1 MVQPVAVLLP
11 DGGSR
16 LLISVDVLVCDSAS
30 WMIVDREISRFYEDP
45 DVDLALPGSTFRDC
59 VAMLEQSAD
68 ADVRAED
75 LAYWEGRLPNL
86 PGPPP
91 IAAEEPSGPSRFVRL
106 SARIPAARWQQ
117 VRRAAAQERI
127 TSTAAVLASYTDALA
142 QWSGEERFC
151 VTTTVFD
158 RPDLPDV
165 AEVVGEFSTLL
176 LTEREGPGPTAA
188 HRARS
193 MHRRL
198 LEDYDHRTVSAL
210 EIASRRGVG
219 TDFGGIPVVFTSMFG
234 LDQRSDGS
242 RHDHAWLGPVVGG
255 VSQTPQVWLDHQAF
269 EHRDDLILQWDV
281 NTTVVDL
288 EDARAAFEAEQRAIL
303 AFGDAEARSR
313 AADSSPEVPAD
324 GIRAVW
330 SQVLSVPVERI
341 EPGVRF
347 VELGGDSL
355 LAVRTAALLRD
366 AFGRTV
372 PLGAIRAD
380 MTVEDIQMLLQQADD
395 EPADA
400 PASDGEDPTTASST
414 GPEAE
419 QHVAAGELTAL
430 QRSYFVGQQG
440 VWDLSVDAA
449 QVVTSV
455 PLRRRSDDPEQQL
468 RSAVLALCRRHPM
481 LRLRVDDDGAP
492 HIDPTPAAGGE
503 PVDVVD
509 LRSLTSLE
517 AEREAEAA
525 HREMLLQGADAARG
539 RPWKLRL
546 CLQPEGRG
554 TLITAFSL
562 LAVDGWSIGIVEWEL
577 LQLLADPAADLP
589 PVTATPAGVLAAR
602 DERAAA
608 DAEWW
613 REEITRL
620 PDPPALRKGPTP
632 RSITRVL
639 RRTAALDPE
648 GARALKRECAAR
660 GITPSAALLATW
672 AHSICSRTG
681 QDEVLLT
688 VLLAGRP
695 GSVPGAET
703 VVGSLSTTA
712 LIPMAAPAGRSLLRT
727 AEETGRRLSGA
738 AEHPGVSAADVA
750 RAVGGHS
757 DHTNPSPFVFQSTLG
772 MGASRPAAAG
782 PLGVVEVESHR
793 QDVRTPHVECEMRVY
808 EVEGSLRADLSA
820 VAGVLDESDLD
831 ALMAHFLT
839 TVHALRTGS
848 GWEVHPAAPIG
859 VPAESVHTLRRGA
872 GTPLVLIHPSG
883 GDGLACAEIVRH
895 LRSTGPIVSI
905 SDPGILGHHWPQ
917 DLREV
922 CARYAAEIDRRFP
935 DGPVRIGGW
944 SMGGTLAH
952 EVARQLRSWG
962 RSIDGLAMIDST
974 CPELID
980 VRPGTVGEADPRR
993 RFALTVDSFLDL
1005 GLSRDCEDVSQLRD
1019 RFVEA
1024 GAFESRESF
1033 EDRCAV
1039 FDRHLNGLSEHRA
1052 ARLDSS
1058 VPVLLLIAD
1067 DRAPVN
1073 SGEGMGVDDGAEQPL
1088 LGWEPYID
1096 GPVTVERIPGHHYSV
1111 LRGRSAVRIAD
1122 ALSSFLTD
1130 EGTHR

>member
-1 MVQPVAVLLP
+1 
-11 DGGSR
+11 
-16 LLISVDVLVCDSAS
+16 
-30 WMIVDREISRFYEDP
+30 
-45 DVDLALPGSTFRDC
+45 
-59 VAMLEQSAD
+59 
-68 ADVRAED
+68 
-75 LAYWEGRLPNL
+75 
-86 PGPPP
+86 
-91 IAAEEPSGPSRFVRL
+91 
-106 SARIPAARWQQ
+106 
-117 VRRAAAQERI
+117 
-127 TSTAAVLASYTDALA
+127 
-142 QWSGEERFC
+142 
-151 VTTTVFD
+151 
-158 RPDLPDV
+158 
-165 AEVVGEFSTLL
+165 
-176 LTEREGPGPTAA
+176 
-188 HRARS
+188 
-193 MHRRL
+193 
-198 LEDYDHRTVSAL
+198 
-210 EIASRRGVG
+210 
-219 TDFGGIPVVFTSMFG
+219 
-234 LDQRSDGS
+234 
-242 RHDHAWLGPVVGG
+242 
-255 VSQTPQVWLDHQAF
+255 
-269 EHRDDLILQWDV
+269 
-281 NTTVVDL
+281 
-288 EDARAAFEAEQRAIL
+288 
-303 AFGDAEARSR
+303 
-313 AADSSPEVPAD
+313 
-324 GIRAVW
+324 
-330 SQVLSVPVERI
+330 
-341 EPGVRF
+341 
-347 VELGGDSL
+347 
-355 LAVRTAALLRD
+355 
-366 AFGRTV
+366 
-372 PLGAIRAD
+372 
-380 MTVEDIQMLLQQADD
+380 MLLQQADD

-562 LAVDGWSIGIVEWEL
+562 LAVDGWSIGIVEW
-577 LQLLADPAADLP
+577 
-589 PVTATPAGVLAAR
+589 G
-602 DERAAA
+602 AAA
-608 DAEWW
+608 SSWP
-613 REEITRL
+613 TRQRICPPSPRPL
-620 PDPPALRKGPTP
+620 RACSPPATSAPQRMRSGGARRSLVCPTP
-632 RSITRVL
+632 LLSGRGPHPGASRACCAEPRPSIRK
-639 RRTAALDPE
+639 

-1033 EDRCAV
+1033 EDSLRGVRPPLERAV
-1039 FDRHLNGLSEHRA
+1039 RTPGGASRFVRAGAPAHRRRPGAGQQRRGHGRRRRRRAAA
-1052 ARLDSS
+1052 ARLGA
-1058 VPVLLLIAD
+1058 VHRRAGHGRAD
-1067 DRAPVN
+1067 PRP
-1073 SGEGMGVDDGAEQPL
+1073 PL
-1088 LGWEPYID
+1088 QRPAR
-1096 GPVTVERIPGHHYSV
+1096 TF
-1111 LRGRSAVRIAD
+1111 RSA
-1122 ALSSFLTD
+1122 
-1130 EGTHR
+1130 HRRCAQQFSHR